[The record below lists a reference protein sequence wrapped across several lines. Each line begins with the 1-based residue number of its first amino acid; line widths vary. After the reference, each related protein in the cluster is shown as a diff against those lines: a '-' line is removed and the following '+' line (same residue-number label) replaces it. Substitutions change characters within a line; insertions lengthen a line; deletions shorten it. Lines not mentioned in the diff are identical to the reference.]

1 MLRPLHDPAAG
12 ALRVAGLISGSG
24 SNLRR
29 ILEHRRALASS
40 RGRATFDVVVVFS
53 DTWNS
58 RAAEIGRDF
67 DLPVVVRDIAAFYA
81 ARGAPR
87 RDLALRAEYDAATV
101 EALRPFG
108 ARVAAY
114 AGYMSVATAPL
125 VDAFLGVNVHPADLS
140 IEEGG
145 RRRFTGDHAVR
156 DAILAGRSE
165 IRSTTHVVEPVV
177 DGGRLLAISP
187 AVAVRVPPGAD
198 LSDREAVR
206 KIAAEH
212 QERLKE
218 AGDWVA
224 FPWTLEMIASA
235 RIAQDER
242 GLPTSMAADP
252 GRHPHVVGA
261 ARPAA
266 PSDA

>member
-1 MLRPLHDPAAG
+1 MLRPLHDPATG

-40 RGRATFDVVVVFS
+40 RGRAPFDVVVVFS

-58 RAAEIGRDF
+58 RAAELGRDF

-114 AGYMSVATAPL
+114 AGYMSIATRPL
-125 VDAFLGVNVHPADLS
+125 IDAFLGVNVHPADLA
-140 IEEGG
+140 G
-145 RRRFTGDHAVR
+145 AALNR
-156 DAILAGRSE
+156 DFDCSAAF
-165 IRSTTHVVEPVV
+165 
-177 DGGRLLAISP
+177 
-187 AVAVRVPPGAD
+187 GAD
-198 LSDREAVR
+198 GVGGGPGKAL
-206 KIAAEH
+206 
-212 QERLKE
+212 RL
-218 AGDWVA
+218 D
-224 FPWTLEMIASA
+224 
-235 RIAQDER
+235 
-242 GLPTSMAADP
+242 LPTAEGYEKGGVHSTKTAAAMT
-252 GRHPHVVGA
+252 VVHS
-261 ARPAA
+261 PPLS
-266 PSDA
+266 PSAVWVMFWVLMKVRR

>member
-114 AGYMSVATAPL
+114 AGYMSIATRPL
-125 VDAFLGVNVHPADLS
+125 IDAFLGVNVHPADLAL
-140 IEEGG
+140 ELDG
-145 RRRFTGDHAVR
+145 RRRFTGDQAVR
-156 DAILAGRSE
+156 DAILAGRPE
-165 IRSTTHVVEPVV
+165 LRSTTHIIEPVV
-177 DGGRLLAISP
+177 DGGRLLLVSP
-187 AVAVRVPPGAD
+187 PVPVVVPPGAD
-198 LSDREAVR
+198 LGDRETARRV
-206 KIAAEH
+206 AAEH

-218 AGDWVA
+218 GGDWLV
-224 FPWTLEMIASA
+224 FPRTLEWLADG

-242 GLPTSMAADP
+242 TGALHLDGKPIP
-252 GRHPHVVGA
+252 GGWRMEG
-261 ARPAA
+261 
-266 PSDA
+266 